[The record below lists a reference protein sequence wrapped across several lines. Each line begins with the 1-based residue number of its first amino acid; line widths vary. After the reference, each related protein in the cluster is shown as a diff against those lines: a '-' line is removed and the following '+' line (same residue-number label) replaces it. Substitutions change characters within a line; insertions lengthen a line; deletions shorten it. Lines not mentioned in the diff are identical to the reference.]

1 MPLYNVYRLFL
12 ISSVTL
18 VILILLT
25 ILHELRVS
33 AIISHYFSFFV
44 FFSMKIAVIDHS
56 ISLAPSAVFCNV
68 IISASIPLQFYFIY
82 YLT

>member
-1 MPLYNVYRLFL
+1 MTPMPLYHVYLFFL

-25 ILHELRVS
+25 ILHELRAF

-44 FFSMKIAVIDHS
+44 FYFSMKIAVIDYS

-68 IISASIPLQFYFIY
+68 IISDSIPL
-82 YLT
+82 